1 MGDNDLFPFKTM
13 RRGQE
18 EIIQDVSESLAK
30 GKSVINYF
38 PQGVG
43 KTSAVLTSTLEYSK
57 KSRKRIFFLTNR
69 RMQHNVTVDIL
80 KKIGL
85 RMQGLKVV
93 DLPTGSFKCP
103 KAEEEGVSSGFSDT
117 CVCSMLGRC
126 RTNNFELNVYRS
138 IKNNILNFQ
147 ETVEMCMGKDI
158 CPVEM
163 ALNAA
168 QEADVIICDY
178 RYIFTE
184 EGEWLIEYSKLNY
197 RDSILIVD
205 ESHRLPDHI
214 KSSLTISLTRD
225 IINGA
230 IQEADERRQKNIVFY
245 LNGLNAILEALSEKL
260 SEEGEAQIEREVL
273 VNSIRDLLRKRNY
286 GRLSLD
292 EFLESLQILD
302 ATLRHKKGYTDT
314 YRVLRFLKQ
323 WIFPTSPMVAVMR
336 VGEEPKLML
345 NCLDPSVIS
354 KDIFSQIHSAV
365 LMSSTPIPPEMYIDI
380 LGIPSRKLVNRSYES
395 FSAQRPLTFLSDKNI
410 TTSNAKRSPDMYSAI
425 AEEVLAISTKVP
437 GNLAVFFPSKLV
449 LQNTLE
455 FLEKQVPNKV
465 VFVEGLGRKDRIV
478 EGLEGAS
485 RSNGGILLGIQGG
498 YFSDSP
504 EFKRNLFSGIVVVG
518 IPFLK
523 PDVEQRASMEYL
535 KSRFGGMKGYY
546 YSQIYPA
553 MSKVVQTISG
563 REGDEKG
570 HGVCIL
576 MDYRFKDPKFLKA
589 LPPEYHIDVEPNVPL
604 RLEEIFNG
612 GGDDIWGNQ
621 DKP

>member
-1 MGDNDLFPFKTM
+1 MEENGLFPFKNM

-57 KSRKRIFFLTNR
+57 RSGKHIFFLTNR
-69 RMQHNVTVDIL
+69 RRQHSVTVEIL
-80 KKIGL
+80 RKIGL

-93 DLPTGSFKCP
+93 DLPTRAFRCP
-103 KAEEEGVSSGFSDT
+103 KSPDGGINFEET
-117 CVCSMLGRC
+117 CICPMLGRC
-126 RTNNFELNVYRS
+126 RTANFELNIYRS
-138 IKNNILNFQ
+138 IKNNILDFQ
-147 ETVEMCMGKDI
+147 DTVEMCVGKDI

-197 RDSILIVD
+197 RDSILIID
-205 ESHRLPDHI
+205 ESHRLPDNI
-214 KSSLTISLTRD
+214 KSSLMISLTKD
-225 IINGA
+225 IIDGA
-230 IQEADERRQKNIVFY
+230 VLEADDRRQKNLVFY
-245 LNGLNAILEALSEKL
+245 LNGLNAILTALSEKL
-260 SEEGEAQIEREVL
+260 SNVGEAQIEREVL
-273 VNSIRDLLRKRNY
+273 LGSLRELLRTRNY

-302 ATLRHKKGYTDT
+302 ATLRGKKGYTDT

-323 WIFPTSPMVAVMR
+323 WISPTSPRVAVMR
-336 VGEEPKLML
+336 AGEEPKLIL

-354 KDIFSQIHSAV
+354 KDIFSQVHSAV
-365 LMSSTPIPPEMYIDI
+365 MMSSTPIPPEMYIDI

-395 FSAQRPLTFLSDKNI
+395 FSGHRPRTFLSDKNI
-410 TTSNAKRSPDMYSAI
+410 TTSNQKRSPDMYSAI
-425 AEEVLAISTKVP
+425 AEEILAISNKIP
-437 GNLAVFFPSKLV
+437 GNLAVFFPSKSV
-449 LQNTLE
+449 LQSTLE
-455 FLEKQVPNKV
+455 FLEQQVPDKMIY
-465 VFVEGLGRKDRIV
+465 VEGRGQRQRIE
-478 EGLEGAS
+478 EGLKSTS
-485 RSNGGILLGIQGG
+485 RLKGGILLGVQGG

-518 IPFLK
+518 IPFSK
-523 PDVEQRASMEYL
+523 PDVEHRAAMEYM

-553 MSKVVQTISG
+553 MSKVVETMSSG
-563 REGDEKG
+563 GGCENENGQ
-570 HGVCIL
+570 GVCVL

-589 LPPEYHIDVEPNVPL
+589 LPPEYQIDVEPNIPS

-612 GGDDIWGNQ
+612 DDIWGDHNR
-621 DKP
+621 P